1 MSCKHNNS
9 MYTTVPPV
17 MEEDTI
23 FEGDDFNMDND
34 PYYEIIEEYR
44 KMAAWG
50 EY

>member
-9 MYTTVPPV
+9 MYTTIPPV
-17 MEEDTI
+17 EEDTI

-34 PYYEIIEEYR
+34 PYYEIIEDCR
-44 KMAAWG
+44 KMEMWG